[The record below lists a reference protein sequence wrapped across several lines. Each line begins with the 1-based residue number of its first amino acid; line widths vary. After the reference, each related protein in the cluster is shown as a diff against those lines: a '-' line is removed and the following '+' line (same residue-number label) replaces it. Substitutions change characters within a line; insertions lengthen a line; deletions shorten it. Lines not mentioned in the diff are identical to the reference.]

1 MPAKTVTK
9 SYRPSLD
16 ADTIKYLSQLATR
29 EFATN
34 NHPLALRAIG
44 KLAPFVAKIE
54 AGAVKPSHTYT
65 PKVSVLEQLGVDT
78 EDSNTLATSNDSCSQ
93 TAYTPEEAYKLWREA
108 ITNNDFSL
116 LNIDLIAQAKDYAYL
131 NDLLTTEEEEEYERS
146 LNITNK

>member
-1 MPAKTVTK
+1 MSKQTK

-34 NHPLALRAIG
+34 NHPLALKAIG
-44 KLAPFVAKIE
+44 KLAPFVAKIK

-65 PKVSVLEQLGVDT
+65 PKQDIMEQLGEVSSEVT
-78 EDSNTLATSNDSCSQ
+78 HSEATHSDPATQ
-93 TAYTPEEAYKLWREA
+93 EEAYKLWREA
-108 ITNNDFSL
+108 ITYNDFSL
-116 LNIDLIAQAKDYAYL
+116 LTPETIAQAKDYAYL

-146 LNITNK
+146 INITNK